1 MGFSRQEYC
10 SRVPLPSPCYR
21 QLGEKGSE
29 RKSLFLEGSVHG
41 KEKPE
46 LSLKTQTNQE
56 GFVGR
61 VTLQF
66 IFQTGVC
73 GPGKETL
80 LIKTLE

>member
-1 MGFSRQEYC
+1 MVKNSGSSSSR
-10 SRVPLPSPCYR
+10 CYGL
-21 QLGEKGSE
+21 LGEKERE

-46 LSLKTQTNQE
+46 LSLKNQTNQK

-66 IFQTGVC
+66 TSKLECVDQ
-73 GPGKETL
+73 GKRHY
-80 LIKTLE
+80 